1 MQHAHDLRARRCY
14 GDVPDHPHRHPRR
27 AGSRAEVSQVSRAGR
42 LLRRC
47 LCVPHYVFIRQPS
60 DGVPRV
66 LVSLHTTWMLRFVG
80 VKIQQRNSNRHRCV
94 DCVDSPYKVLLCCTP
109 VFRTRRQRL
118 NPTTILQLKLLSFVA
133 SRLRAAAFVS
143 CLWVRLFVCLV
154 CGCVCSSSGA
164 MLRSRLQWDVSR
176 VTAMHFLGY
185 YTSQVGCFRAL
196 ASKHCSCCELNKPR

>member
-47 LCVPHYVFIRQPS
+47 LCVPHSVFIRQPS

-80 VKIQQRNSNRHRCV
+80 VKIQQRSSNRRTRV
-94 DCVDSPYKVLLCCTP
+94 QLCCTP

-118 NPTTILQLKLLSFVA
+118 NPTTTLQLKLLSFVV
-133 SRLRAAAFVS
+133 SCLRAAAFVS
-143 CLWVRLFVCLV
+143 WLWVRLFVVGRDVTQPAAVGRIAGDGHALPRLLHV
-154 CGCVCSSSGA
+154 TGGLFSCVGE
-164 MLRSRLQWDVSR
+164 Q
-176 VTAMHFLGY
+176 
-185 YTSQVGCFRAL
+185 AL
-196 ASKHCSCCELNKPR
+196 ILS